1 MKFDLKNVSSG
12 TITRTIILLIALV
25 NQILAY
31 FGISPLQIADED
43 IGTVVTIL
51 FTVGASVAAW
61 WKNNSFTKVAIQA
74 DELKRNLKTKNTI
87 N

>member
-1 MKFDLKNVSSG
+1 MKFDIKNVSSG

-31 FGISPLQIADED
+31 FGISPLQIADEV

>member
-1 MKFDLKNVSSG
+1 MKFDIKNVSAG
-12 TITRTIILLIALV
+12 TITRTIILLLALT

-31 FGISPLQIADED
+31 FGISPLQIANED

-51 FTVGASVAAW
+51 FTIGASVASW
-61 WKNNSFTKVAIQA
+61 WKNNSFTKIAIQA
-74 DELKRNLKTKNTI
+74 DTMKQNLKTKNTI

>member
-1 MKFDLKNVSSG
+1 MKFDIKNVSSG
-12 TITRTIILLIALV
+12 TITRTIILLLALV

>member
-1 MKFDLKNVSSG
+1 MKFDIKYVSAG
-12 TITRTIILLIALV
+12 TITRTIILLLALT

-61 WKNNSFTKVAIQA
+61 WKNNSFTKTAIQA
-74 DELKRNLKTKNTI
+74 DMMKQNLKTKNTI

>member
-1 MKFDLKNVSSG
+1 MKFDIKNVSSG
-12 TITRTIILLIALV
+12 TITRTIILLLALV

-51 FTVGASVAAW
+51 FTVGASVVAW

>member
-1 MKFDLKNVSSG
+1 MKFDIKNVSAG
-12 TITRTIILLIALV
+12 TITRTIILLLALT

-31 FGISPLQIADED
+31 FGISPLQIANED
-43 IGTVVTIL
+43 IGAVVTIL
-51 FTVGASVAAW
+51 FTIGASVASW

>member
-1 MKFDLKNVSSG
+1 MKFDIKNVSSG
-12 TITRTIILLIALV
+12 TITRTIILLLALV

-43 IGTVVTIL
+43 IGTVITIL
-51 FTVGASVAAW
+51 FTIGASVVSW
-61 WKNNSFTKVAIQA
+61 WKNNSFTKTAIQA

>member
-1 MKFDLKNVSSG
+1 MKFDIKNVSSG

-43 IGTVVTIL
+43 IGTIVTIL

>member
-1 MKFDLKNVSSG
+1 MKFDIKNVSAG
-12 TITRTIILLIALV
+12 TITRTIILLLALT

-61 WKNNSFTKVAIQA
+61 WKNNSFTKTAIQA
-74 DELKRNLKTKNTI
+74 DMMKQNLKTKNTI

>member
-1 MKFDLKNVSSG
+1 MKFDIKNVSSG

-61 WKNNSFTKVAIQA
+61 WKNNSFTKTAIQA

>member
-1 MKFDLKNVSSG
+1 MKFDIKNVSSG
-12 TITRTIILLIALV
+12 TITRTIILLLALV

-51 FTVGASVAAW
+51 FTAGASVAAW
-61 WKNNSFTKVAIQA
+61 WKNNSFTKTAIQA

>member
-1 MKFDLKNVSSG
+1 MKFDIKNVSSG

>member
-1 MKFDLKNVSSG
+1 MKFDIKNVSSG

-51 FTVGASVAAW
+51 FTIGASVAAW

>member
-12 TITRTIILLIALV
+12 TITRTIILLLALT

-61 WKNNSFTKVAIQA
+61 WKNNSFTKTAIQA
-74 DELKRNLKTKNTI
+74 DELKRKLKTKNTI

>member
-1 MKFDLKNVSSG
+1 MKFDIKNVSSG

-61 WKNNSFTKVAIQA
+61 WKNNSFTKTAIQA
-74 DELKRNLKTKNTI
+74 DMMKQNLKTKNTI